1 MEPCAFLNQHVSS
14 AKVLRD
20 HDHSSHSYRRA
31 PKAAKSLGRRGSPRM
46 DAIGT
51 GIYAHDTETNEVRVV
66 VFGATGYIGRYV
78 VKEFIRQGYAVT
90 AFARTRSGVGG
101 KASEQ
106 DVIADFPGI
115 AHVVFGDV
123 MDKSSV
129 RKAFETSASEPCR
142 TTVVVSCLASRTGG
156 IQDSQ
161 KIDYQATLNT
171 LEVGREMGM
180 CNHFILLSAVCV
192 QKPLLEFQRAKLRF
206 EAALQEAQRSD
217 DAFSYSIVRPTAF
230 FKSLAG
236 QIDRLKQGN
245 PYIMF
250 EDGQLC
256 KCNAISERDLAAF
269 IVECASDVDKRN
281 SVLPVG
287 GPGEPV
293 TPLQQARMIFRLIGK
308 PEKYIRAPIGV
319 MDFGIGVV
327 DALSNL
333 LPSLRDSAEF
343 ARIGRY
349 YATEDMVGPSYGNDT
364 LEDFFKNAIE
374 KGLEGQEL
382 GDASVF

>member
-1 MEPCAFLNQHVSS
+1 
-14 AKVLRD
+14 
-20 HDHSSHSYRRA
+20 
-31 PKAAKSLGRRGSPRM
+31 M